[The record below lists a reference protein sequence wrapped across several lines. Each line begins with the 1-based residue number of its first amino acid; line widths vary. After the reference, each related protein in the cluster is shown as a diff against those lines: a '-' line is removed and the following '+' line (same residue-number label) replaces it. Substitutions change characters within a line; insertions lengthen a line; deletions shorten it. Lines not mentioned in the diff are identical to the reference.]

1 MRLEVTDIVDV
12 VDVVVDVVD
21 VVDVVAVV
29 VVVARQSPDQTFV
42 HLLVFAEIGRTWRNK
57 CPFFFVVVSFFFFWL
72 ISPVC
77 RVGFLCINKFRSN
90 STESL

>member
-42 HLLVFAEIGRTWRNK
+42 HLLVFAEIGRT
-57 CPFFFVVVSFFFFWL
+57 
-72 ISPVC
+72 
-77 RVGFLCINKFRSN
+77 
-90 STESL
+90 